1 MNRRNFLSF
10 TGLISGGCLIPA
22 PLAGQI
28 AERCIG
34 KGEPLIIAPPEPGAI
49 LYAVKG
55 WDTQYTLKLGS
66 LDEPSPPTLRE
77 YLEEQGWSLDFEASI
92 REYLQEQKEIDDEEL
107 KERLRAGE
115 TLQDM
120 VGDLDDPISG
130 YALDNWYDQ
139 MAASEGPEALAY
151 HYLAE
156 LPLDDR
162 AGAEGDELGELSF
175 TEGDRPGS
183 NLTFVEAPNLATLAC
198 LQHRLNE
205 LNQSIRIEIC

>member
-1 MNRRNFLSF
+1 MNRRSFLSF

-22 PLAGQI
+22 PLARQI

-34 KGEPLIIAPPEPGAI
+34 NGQPLLIAPPEPGGI

-55 WDTQYTLKLGS
+55 WDSQYTLKLGS

-77 YLEEQGWSLDFEASI
+77 YLEEQGWSLDSEASI

-107 KERLRAGE
+107 KERLHAGE

-130 YALDNWYDQ
+130 YDLDNWYDQ